1 MFHLVVVDDDDDAMK
16 IIVVYT
22 AANYAHSFYT
32 IMMTDSSQRMT
43 DSSQIQHSRRNNCK
57 ITK

>member
-1 MFHLVVVDDDDDAMK
+1 MFHSVVVDDDDDDDGMK

-32 IMMTDSSQRMT
+32 MMMT
-43 DSSQIQHSRRNNCK
+43 DSSQIQHSRRKNCK